1 MLTPAQI
8 AAQEF
13 RRRQSWLSQQVNSG
27 RMELADANTKLRPWL
42 AIAARAGAD
51 LPELWEQAF
60 VLVPETRAGA
70 VEQIRV
76 IPNDIAPKEEALS
89 ALAKA
94 RDAAIDLITDNPPAD
109 LEAAKRAATNAQNL
123 AALAWALRAPPY
135 HLPQCAGSTA
145 QPAKAAA

>member
-13 RRRQSWLSQQVNSG
+13 RRRQNWLSQQVNSG
-27 RMELADANTKLRPWL
+27 RMDLADANTKLRPWL

-51 LPELWEQAF
+51 LPGLWEQAL
-60 VLVPETRAGA
+60 VLVPENRAGA
-70 VEQIRV
+70 LEHIRV

-94 RDAAIDLITDNPPAD
+94 RDAAIDLITDNPPTD

-135 HLPQCAGSTA
+135 HLPEGFGSTA